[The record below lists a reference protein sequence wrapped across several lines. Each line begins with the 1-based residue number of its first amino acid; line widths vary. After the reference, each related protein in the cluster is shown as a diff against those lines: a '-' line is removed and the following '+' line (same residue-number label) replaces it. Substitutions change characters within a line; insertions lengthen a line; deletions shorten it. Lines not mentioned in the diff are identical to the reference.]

1 MRDRHAITISK
12 PRRSLFAE
20 ATSCLARA
28 GHEPVPIARNKRS
41 WFFLNKAASAIAMLR
56 APCRGGCVSGWLEER
71 NLAHKESIRN
81 IPSRFS
87 FEMPPK
93 LLHMSHHFRYSPESR
108 QVQSPA
114 ALRICAKALNRCAI
128 ARGAGCGAHQYG
140 STRGEIVS
148 S

>member
-1 MRDRHAITISK
+1 
-12 PRRSLFAE
+12 
-20 ATSCLARA
+20 
-28 GHEPVPIARNKRS
+28 
-41 WFFLNKAASAIAMLR
+41 MLR

-128 ARGAGCGAHQYG
+128 ARCAGSPTASAVTGGKIVNTQNRCAH
-140 STRGEIVS
+140 S
-148 S
+148 SVEAVRLVCEHGGHG